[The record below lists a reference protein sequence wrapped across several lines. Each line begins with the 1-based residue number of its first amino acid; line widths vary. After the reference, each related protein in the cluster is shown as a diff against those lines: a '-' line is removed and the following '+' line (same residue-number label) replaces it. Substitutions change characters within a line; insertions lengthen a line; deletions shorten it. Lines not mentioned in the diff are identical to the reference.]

1 MWSVGTIFVELV
13 WRAPYLPGNSD
24 VDQMKR
30 IMQMMGSPD
39 EATWPVSPA
48 LRLRTQP
55 RSVTFANDR
64 DTKTCLITTTCP
76 ATPRRSGGRSSRR
89 SERMR

>member
-1 MWSVGTIFVELV
+1 MWSVGTIFVELI

-39 EATWPVSPA
+39 EATWPVSPMSTVPGA
-48 LRLRTQP
+48 P
-55 RSVTFANDR
+55 PEDR
-64 DTKTCLITTTCP
+64 DSKTCLITTTCLGIQ
-76 ATPRRSGGRSSRR
+76 RRNGGR
-89 SERMR
+89 